1 MSPPALGWSLWLPD
15 AGTVR
20 QMLIWE
26 SQGISALAVLL
37 CVPVFTSSPEHLK
50 VITASSTVGGAP
62 VLPKALIAF
71 KIY

>member
-1 MSPPALGWSLWLPD
+1 MSPPAPGWSLWLPD

-20 QMLIWE
+20 QMLICE
-26 SQGISALAVLL
+26 SQGISAHAVLP
-37 CVPVFTSSPEHLK
+37 CVLVFTSPEHLK

-71 KIY
+71 KIS